1 MTDSMDIAVTEPKP
15 PSSNVPKSSGAESQT
30 PNRLRGVK
38 VLVVE
43 DDPSNARMLTAVF
56 SSEGAA
62 VRIARSG
69 EEALEVLQGFAAD
82 AAVIDLA
89 LPSMSGL
96 VLGRYLHAQP
106 ESERLV
112 TIAVSALN
120 GPRTERLALQSGF
133 AAFLRKPVDIDQLV
147 VLTAALL
154 QEPA

>member
-1 MTDSMDIAVTEPKP
+1 MDVAVTEPKP
-15 PSSNVPKSSGAESQT
+15 PSSNPTHPAAETET
-30 PNRLRGVK
+30 PDRLRGVK
-38 VLVVE
+38 MLVVE

-82 AAVIDLA
+82 VAVIDLA

-120 GPRTERLALQSGF
+120 GPRTEQLALQSGF

-147 VLTAALL
+147 ILTAALL
-154 QEPA
+154 QQRA